1 MDCTVVGKFDA
12 RLAFDFAGSVFEV
25 VAGEAFAQE
34 DKVSLAFVEVEVE
47 EDEHLAAAFSLLED
61 LAFLAEVYSLA
72 EAEVIHFLTKA
83 LH

>member
-12 RLAFDFAGSVFEV
+12 KSAFDFAGSVFEV

-34 DKVSLAFVEVEVE
+34 DKVSLAFVEVE

>member
-12 RLAFDFAGSVFEV
+12 KSAFDFAGSVFEAV
-25 VAGEAFAQE
+25 EGEAFAQE
-34 DKVSLAFVEVEVE
+34 DKVSLAFEEVE

>member
-1 MDCTVVGKFDA
+1 M
-12 RLAFDFAGSVFEV
+12 
-25 VAGEAFAQE
+25 EAFAQE
-34 DKVSLAFVEVEVE
+34 DKVSLAFVEVE

>member
-1 MDCTVVGKFDA
+1 M
-12 RLAFDFAGSVFEV
+12 E
-25 VAGEAFAQE
+25 GEAFAQE
-34 DKVSLAFVEVEVE
+34 DKVSLAFVEVE

>member
-12 RLAFDFAGSVFEV
+12 KSAFDFAGSVFEV
-25 VAGEAFAQE
+25 VEAFAQE
-34 DKVSLAFVEVEVE
+34 DKVSLAFVEVE

>member
-12 RLAFDFAGSVFEV
+12 KSAFDFAGSVFEA

-34 DKVSLAFVEVEVE
+34 DKVSLAFVEVE

>member
-12 RLAFDFAGSVFEV
+12 KLAFDFAGSVFEA

-34 DKVSLAFVEVEVE
+34 DKVSLAFVEVE

>member
-1 MDCTVVGKFDA
+1 LDCTVVGKFDA
-12 RLAFDFAGSVFEV
+12 KSAFDFVGSVFEV

-34 DKVSLAFVEVEVE
+34 DKVSLAFVEVE
-47 EDEHLAAAFSLLED
+47 EDEHLAVAFSLLED

>member
-12 RLAFDFAGSVFEV
+12 KSAFDFAGSVFEA

-34 DKVSLAFVEVEVE
+34 DKVSLAFVEVE

-61 LAFLAEVYSLA
+61 LAFLTEVYSLA

>member
-12 RLAFDFAGSVFEV
+12 KLAFDFAGSVFEV

-34 DKVSLAFVEVEVE
+34 DKVSLAFVEVE

>member
-12 RLAFDFAGSVFEV
+12 KLAFDFVGSVFEA

-34 DKVSLAFVEVEVE
+34 DKVSLAFVEVE

>member
-12 RLAFDFAGSVFEV
+12 KSAFDFAGSVFEA
-25 VAGEAFAQE
+25 VAGEAFARE
-34 DKVSLAFVEVEVE
+34 DKVSLAFVEVE

>member
-12 RLAFDFAGSVFEV
+12 KSAFDFAGSVFEA
-25 VAGEAFAQE
+25 VAGGAFAPE
-34 DKVSLAFVEVEVE
+34 GKGSLAFVEVE

>member
-12 RLAFDFAGSVFEV
+12 KLAFDFAGSVFEAV
-25 VAGEAFAQE
+25 AAGEAFAQE
-34 DKVSLAFVEVEVE
+34 DKVSLAFVEVE

>member
-1 MDCTVVGKFDA
+1 M
-12 RLAFDFAGSVFEV
+12 
-25 VAGEAFAQE
+25 AGEAFAQE
-34 DKVSLAFVEVEVE
+34 DKVSLAFVEVE

>member
-12 RLAFDFAGSVFEV
+12 KLAFDFVGSVFEAV
-25 VAGEAFAQE
+25 EGEAFAQE
-34 DKVSLAFVEVEVE
+34 DKVSLAFVEVE